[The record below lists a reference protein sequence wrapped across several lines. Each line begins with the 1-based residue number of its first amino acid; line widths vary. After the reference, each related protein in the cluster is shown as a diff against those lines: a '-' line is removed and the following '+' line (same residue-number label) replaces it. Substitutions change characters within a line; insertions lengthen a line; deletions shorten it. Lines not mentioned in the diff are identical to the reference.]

1 MSLPSLEAVDCKGC
15 VDLDSTSFEKVVS
28 KFKASVVKFDVAYPY
43 GEKHEEFEK
52 LSETLAFNPDILV
65 ATVGVKDYGEKEN
78 LDLARKYKVNKE
90 DYPVVL
96 LFTKGSLKP
105 THFQETEFKKEVL
118 QRFVSSVSG
127 LWTGLAGCLKQF
139 DDLSEQIVSSKD
151 ADHRKE
157 ILLLAESIQMQST
170 PAEKKSA
177 DFYIKIMRKLTDVGD
192 DFVQSEMQRI
202 DSIRKSKISAE
213 KKVEMDQRFNIL
225 QSFHR
230 AYKKREKTEL

>member
-1 MSLPSLEAVDCKGC
+1 M
-15 VDLDSTSFEKVVS
+15 VS

-105 THFQETEFKKEVL
+105 TRFQVSKVARY
-118 QRFVSSVSG
+118 RFIFYINNFFFSTNLRKRSSKRKFSSV
-127 LWTGLAGCLKQF
+127 LFLQLVGCGQ
-139 DDLSEQIVSSKD
+139 D
-151 ADHRKE
+151 
-157 ILLLAESIQMQST
+157 
-170 PAEKKSA
+170 
-177 DFYIKIMRKLTDVGD
+177 
-192 DFVQSEMQRI
+192 
-202 DSIRKSKISAE
+202 
-213 KKVEMDQRFNIL
+213 
-225 QSFHR
+225 
-230 AYKKREKTEL
+230 